1 MFMKYMEEGKYVFVF
16 ERESFL
22 NFSKIEDLNWV
33 HCRRR
38 NKLFFTLFDKRQKKK
53 NPEMRLCKYNPKKG
67 IFECPKNIK
76 YTLEFRNYKNL
87 GTKVI
92 GDIYDYNACYF
103 ITPQFDISKLHHFIN
118 RKVIKHIYIN
128 NYRFSGDFIIFD
140 DMSAVLVEYGDNE
153 IYERVCEGYVKKL
166 DGRNIF
172 IKFLDLFKKK

>member
-1 MFMKYMEEGKYVFVF
+1 MFKKYMEEGKYVFVF
-16 ERESFL
+16 ERDSL
-22 NFSKIEDLNWV
+22 SSFSKIEDLNWV
-33 HCRRR
+33 QRKRR
-38 NKLFFTLFDKRQKKK
+38 NKLFFTLFNERQKKK
-53 NPEMRLCKYNPKKG
+53 NPETRLCKYNSKKR

-87 GTKVI
+87 KSKVV
-92 GDIYDYNACYF
+92 GDIYDYNASYF
-103 ITPQFDISKLHHFIN
+103 VTQQNDISKLHHFIN

-153 IYERVCEGYVKKL
+153 IYERVRKGYVKKL

-172 IKFLDLFKKK
+172 IKFFDLFKKK